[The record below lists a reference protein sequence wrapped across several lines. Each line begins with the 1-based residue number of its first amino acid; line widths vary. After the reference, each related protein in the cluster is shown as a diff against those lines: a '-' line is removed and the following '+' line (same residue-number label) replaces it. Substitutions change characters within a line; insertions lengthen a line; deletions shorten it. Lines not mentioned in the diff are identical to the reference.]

1 MELEDLEEE
10 LGENEDLT
18 EEEEESISLKNMQL
32 WQKVVL
38 FSILFVIA
46 AVIATILW
54 NLTPKGERADGQV
67 TGSTTGESAPV
78 HSPESTQLPTPE
90 PTAAPTP
97 APTVA
102 PTPEPTAVPTEAP
115 TAVPTPET
123 DSLGFRD
130 VEESVTPKD
139 VINLRSDPSTAD
151 DTNIVTQAANGQVL
165 SRIGVNS
172 NTGWS
177 RIDYEGQIL
186 YAVSQY
192 LTTDLSYVTPVEVT
206 NPNRVSTLDG
216 RVIVFVDCDDWITP
230 KEYVNL
236 RTEPSTT
243 EGNATVSCQLN
254 YGEKVHRT
262 GYSAD
267 SGWSRV
273 EYNGQVLYV
282 VSSYMYQVT
291 GE

>member
-1 MELEDLEEE
+1 MELEDLDEE
-10 LGENEDLT
+10 LEEADLH
-18 EEEEESISLKNMQL
+18 EEEESLSWKEMPL
-32 WQKVVL
+32 WQKLVIFCIMFVL
-38 FSILFVIA
+38 A

-54 NLTPKGERADGQV
+54 NLTPKGENEGGQV
-67 TGSTTGESAPV
+67 AESTAGESLTV
-78 HSPESTQLPTPE
+78 QYPESTQMPTSEPTAVPTPE
-90 PTAAPTP
+90 PTE
-97 APTVA
+97 A
-102 PTPEPTAVPTEAP
+102 PTPEPTIAPTEAP
-115 TAVPTPET
+115 TAVPTAAT
-123 DSLGFRD
+123 DALGFRE
-130 VEESVTPKD
+130 VAESVTPKD

-151 DTNIVTQAANGQVL
+151 DTNIVVQAMNGQVL
-165 SRIGVNS
+165 SRIGVNE

-177 RIDYEGQIL
+177 RIDYNGQIL

-192 LTTDLSYVTPVEVT
+192 LSEDLSYKTPVEVT
-206 NPNRVSTLDG
+206 NPNRVSTIDG
-216 RVIVFVDCDDWITP
+216 RVIVFADCDDWITP

-282 VSSYMYQVT
+282 VSSYMNVVT
-291 GE
+291 E